1 MLVRVPLTQS
11 NSQFPSMTW
20 AVYDARGQ
28 RVRGLWFRYPHG
40 PFVAQITDRT
50 PGGHTPR
57 QTLSL

>member
-1 MLVRVPLTQS
+1 MIKTSGKKPKRFEKVFDGKR
-11 NSQFPSMTW
+11 
-20 AVYDARGQ
+20 Q
-28 RVRGLWFRYPHG
+28 RVRGLWYRYPHG